1 MVKIR
6 AEINKIENGKT
17 IGKTN
22 ETKNCFFGIF
32 FFLDQQTSRKTDQK
46 RDREDINFQS

>member
-32 FFLDQQTSRKTDQK
+32 FFKPTNFQKTDQK